1 MFCAQQVAEF
11 RPHARTLREK
21 GIDTYVIGSGGPSF
35 AKGFSER
42 MGGDIPI
49 LCDQERVTYQALEMN
64 RGACTFLHP
73 GVLVRGATAVFRY
86 RQRRIMGDNTQQG
99 GTIVVRPD
107 GSMPFKFISR
117 YAGDRARARDVV
129 AAALKS

>member
-11 RPHARTLREK
+11 RPHARKLREQ
-21 GIDTYVIGSGGPSF
+21 GIQTYVVGSGGPTF
-35 AKGFSER
+35 AKGFAER

-49 LCDQERVTYQALEMN
+49 FSDQNRVTYQALQMH

-73 GVLVRGATAVFRY
+73 GVLLRGATAIFKY
-86 RQRRIMGDNTQQG
+86 RQRRTMGDQTQQG

-107 GSMPFKFISR
+107 GTMAYKFLSR
-117 YAGDRARARDVV
+117 FAGDHAPHKDIL
-129 AAALKS
+129 AALQ